1 MNNKT
6 RNLTLAAVFAALSIA
21 FKLLSMNFNDFRLL
35 NFSPITLLLAGYF
48 LGLKQGL
55 LIAFL
60 TDTVYAFFLSGNIA
74 LLKQADSFWG
84 IILIVATKF
93 WNLFTV
99 STMLWGASGA
109 FIRMLGLKRPLVALI
124 IVAPLTGITETALN
138 TIQML
143 WGHPSPEVVI
153 SGLPLRIFNQLF
165 RVPLIIMVTNTLM
178 VQLEQKDLKLYLN
191 L

>member
-99 STMLWGASGA
+99 STMLWLS
-109 FIRMLGLKRPLVALI
+109 LI
-124 IVAPLTGITETALN
+124 HI
-138 TIQML
+138 
-143 WGHPSPEVVI
+143 
-153 SGLPLRIFNQLF
+153 
-165 RVPLIIMVTNTLM
+165 
-178 VQLEQKDLKLYLN
+178 
-191 L
+191 